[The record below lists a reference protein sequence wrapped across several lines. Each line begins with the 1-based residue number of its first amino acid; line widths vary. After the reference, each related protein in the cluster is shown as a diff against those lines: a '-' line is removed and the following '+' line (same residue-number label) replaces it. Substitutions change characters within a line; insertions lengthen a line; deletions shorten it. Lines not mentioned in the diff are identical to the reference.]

1 MKELRIGT
9 SGWTYASWRGVL
21 YEKGLPQGR
30 WLERYAEAFDTVEL
44 NATFYR
50 LPKGEQFASWKR
62 RTPPRFAFAVKGSRL
77 ITHIKRL
84 KGVEEDVE
92 TFFSRVR
99 ELGRKAAVTLWQ
111 LPPSLERDDE
121 RLGSFLR
128 LLPRAKT
135 RRQAVEFRHRS
146 WYVSE
151 VYALLERRGVGLVLP
166 DSASRETMTAP
177 EIRQTAPFTYVR
189 LHYGR
194 GRRGEYTESQLRAWA
209 RRIAAWR
216 REGDVYVFFNND
228 WEGFAVRNALR
239 LKSLL
244 GPGREISI

>member
-21 YEKGLPQGR
+21 YGKGLPQGR

-50 LPKGEQFASWKR
+50 LPTGEQFASWR
-62 RTPPRFAFAVKGSRL
+62 SRTPSRFAFAVKGSRL

-84 KGVEEDVE
+84 NGVEEDVE
-92 TFFSRVR
+92 TFLSRVR
-99 ELGRKAAVTLWQ
+99 QLGHKAAVTLWQ

-128 LLPRAKT
+128 LLPRARA
-135 RRQAVEFRHRS
+135 RRQAVEFRHQS

-166 DSASRETMTAP
+166 DSARREAMTAP
-177 EIRQTAPFTYVR
+177 EIHQTAPFMYLR
-189 LHYGR
+189 FHCGR
-194 GRRGEYTESQLRAWA
+194 GSRGEYTEAQLKAWA
-209 RRIAAWR
+209 KRIAAWR
-216 REGDVYVFFNND
+216 RERDVYVFFNND

-239 LKSLL
+239 LKDLL
-244 GPGREISI
+244 VPGRGISD